1 MKSQDVDAAEHSQDS
16 PDKSVEADDRNQV
29 TSFQILWEEGSVFS
43 PKVCSTEKDN
53 HQVLFPFKKKKQQEP
68 SVACLHE

>member
-1 MKSQDVDAAEHSQDS
+1 MKSQDVDAAEYSQDS

-43 PKVCSTEKDN
+43 PKVCSTEKEN
-53 HQVLFPFKKKKQQEP
+53 
-68 SVACLHE
+68 